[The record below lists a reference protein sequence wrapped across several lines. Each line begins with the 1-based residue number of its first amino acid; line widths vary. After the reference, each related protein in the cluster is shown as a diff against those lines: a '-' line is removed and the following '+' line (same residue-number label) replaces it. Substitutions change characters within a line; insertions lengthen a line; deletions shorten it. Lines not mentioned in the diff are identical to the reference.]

1 MEKEAVQQ
9 LNAHIT
15 TCTRC
20 RLSLT
25 RTNAVPGE
33 GPVPSELFFI
43 GEAPGRTEDLTG
55 RPFVGRAGTVLEVLL
70 ATIGLQR
77 NRVFITSIVKCRPP
91 ENRVPKKDEIAAC
104 EGYLQKQIDLASPRI
119 LVPMGRLASELV
131 FSHFGLPN
139 IPIGR
144 IHGQPVHAGPSY
156 RDLTI
161 FPVYHPAAVTH
172 NPPLKGTIFKDFQV
186 LGRII
191 EENGL
196 RFSHVKRI
204 K

>member
-1 MEKEAVQQ
+1 MEKEAVRQ
-9 LNAHIT
+9 LKCEIT

-33 GPVPSELFFI
+33 GPVHSELFFI
-43 GEAPGRTEDLTG
+43 GEAPGRNEDLTG
-55 RPFVGRAGTVLEVLL
+55 RPFVGRAGTVLENLL

-77 NRVFITSIVKCRPP
+77 DMVFITSIVKCRPP
-91 ENRVPKKDEIAAC
+91 ENRVPRKDEIAAC
-104 EGYLQKQIDLASPRI
+104 EGYLQKQMDLTAPSI

-139 IPIGR
+139 IPIGH
-144 IHGQPVHAGPSY
+144 IHGQLVNPGPY
-156 RDLTI
+156 HRDLSI

-172 NPPLKGTIFKDFQV
+172 NPPIKGIIFEDFRV
-186 LGRII
+186 LGIII
-191 EENGL
+191 EEKGL
-196 RFSHVKRI
+196 KFGHEKRVK
-204 K
+204 

>member
-1 MEKEAVQQ
+1 MKQEAVRN
-9 LNAHIT
+9 LNRDIAI
-15 TCTRC
+15 CTRC

-33 GPVPSELFFI
+33 GPVPSALFFI
-43 GEAPGRTEDLTG
+43 GEAPGRNEDLTG
-55 RPFVGRAGTVLEVLL
+55 RPFVGRAGHVLETLL

-77 NRVFITSIVKCRPP
+77 SSVFITSIVKCRPP
-91 ENRVPKKDEIAAC
+91 ENRIPRKDEIAAC
-104 EGYLQKQIDLASPRI
+104 GGYLQTQIHLTAPTL

-144 IHGQPVHAGPSY
+144 IHGQLVYAGKSC
-156 RDLTI
+156 RDLAI

-172 NPPLKGTIFKDFQV
+172 NPPLKGTIFEDFQA
-186 LGRII
+186 LGRLI
-191 EENGL
+191 EEKSLKL
-196 RFSHVKRI
+196 RDEQE
-204 K
+204 